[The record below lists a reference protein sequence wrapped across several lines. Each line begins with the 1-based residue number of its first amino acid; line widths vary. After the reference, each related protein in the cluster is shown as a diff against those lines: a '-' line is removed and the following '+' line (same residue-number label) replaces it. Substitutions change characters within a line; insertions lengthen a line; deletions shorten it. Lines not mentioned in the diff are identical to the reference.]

1 MLPHLSVGLSPL
13 NLKAKTLAFRAD
25 AVWQRFCQKAVHV
38 RTIMALLATYVAI
51 GMVGTVAFPGL
62 LSANRT
68 AHEKAILVQLPD
80 GKGGTGLALISRTV
94 D

>member
-1 MLPHLSVGLSPL
+1 
-13 NLKAKTLAFRAD
+13 
-25 AVWQRFCQKAVHV
+25 
-38 RTIMALLATYVAI
+38 MALLATYVAI